1 MKIYWL
7 IILFFTSH
15 FTSAQNGF
23 KIGLNISDYIINET
37 TFNGSNHESI
47 VGPYLGY
54 FNDWNLNEKSNGES
68 YFSLGYEICISAK
81 GSLLKDFITYS
92 EVTPSEIID
101 TSDVKKFFYYIE
113 LPHLLKFHYALTDR
127 VKLEMEV
134 GGAVSLLVFYG
145 TKTLEHSNP
154 NFSHNETHF
163 FLSPNL
169 GDTPDSFLDYSFVG
183 GLGINYDDILFNV
196 RYTKGL
202 VKVYANTSLSTL
214 TLTVG
219 YKI

>member
-1 MKIYWL
+1 MKTYL
-7 IILFFTSH
+7 VIILFFTSH

-37 TFNGSNHESI
+37 AFNGSNHESI
-47 VGPYLGY
+47 FGPYLGY
-54 FNDWNLNEKSNGES
+54 FNDWNLSGKSNGES

-113 LPHLLKFHYALTDR
+113 LPHLVKFHYTLTDR

-134 GGAVSLLVFYG
+134 GGAVSLLVLYG

-154 NFSHNETHF
+154 NYSRNETYF
-163 FLSPNL
+163 FFVPNL
-169 GDTPDSFLDYSFVG
+169 GEIPTSFIDYSLVG
-183 GLGINYDDILFNV
+183 GLGINYDDILFNA
-196 RYTKGL
+196 RYTRGL
-202 VKVYANTSLSTL
+202 VKVYPNTTLSTL

>member
-7 IILFFTSH
+7 IILFFS
-15 FTSAQNGF
+15 FNYTSAQNGF

-47 VGPYLGY
+47 FGPYLGY
-54 FNDWNLNEKSNGES
+54 FNDWNLNGKSNGES

-92 EVTPSEIID
+92 EVTPSEITD

-113 LPHLLKFHYALTDR
+113 LPHLVKFHYALTDR
-127 VKLEMEV
+127 VKLEMDV
-134 GGAVSLLVFYG
+134 GGAFSLLVLYG

-154 NFSHNETHF
+154 NYSRNETNF
-163 FLSPNL
+163 FFVPNL
-169 GDTPDSFLDYSFVG
+169 GEIPTSFIDYSLVG
-183 GLGINYDDILFNV
+183 GLGIYYDDILFNV
-196 RYTKGL
+196 RYTTGL
-202 VKVYANTSLSTL
+202 VQVYTNTTLSTL

>member
-7 IILFFTSH
+7 IILFFSLNY
-15 FTSAQNGF
+15 TSAQNGF

-37 TFNGSNHESI
+37 TFSGSNHESI

-54 FNDWNLNEKSNGES
+54 FNDWNLNGKSNGES
-68 YFSLGYEICISAK
+68 YFSLGYEICVSAK
-81 GSLLKDFITYS
+81 GSLLKDYITYS
-92 EVTPSEIID
+92 EQTPFEIID
-101 TSDVKKFFYYIE
+101 TSDIKKFFYYIE
-113 LPHLLKFHYALTDR
+113 LPHLVKFHYSLTQE
-127 VKLEMEV
+127 VKLEVEV

-145 TKTLEHSNP
+145 TKTLEQSNP
-154 NFSHNETHF
+154 NYLHNETHF

-169 GDTPDSFLDYSFVG
+169 GDTPDSFLDYSLVA
-183 GLGINYDDILFNV
+183 GLGISYNDILFNA
-196 RYTKGL
+196 RYARGL
-202 VKVYANTSLSTL
+202 VKVYPNTTLYTL